1 MARAGTVANRNGR
14 DTDGCGSRPPGSP
27 ARQSGLDDPL
37 PRVIRRATL
46 GERGMGDTMRLQGA
60 GNRRATMLLIVLA
73 VVVVAAL
80 VYFLVLAR
88 PAV

>member
-1 MARAGTVANRNGR
+1 M
-14 DTDGCGSRPPGSP
+14 P
-27 ARQSGLDDPL
+27 
-37 PRVIRRATL
+37 
-46 GERGMGDTMRLQGA
+46 GERGVGDTMRLQGA